1 MGPLGLGTLV
11 VKPVRHIVHVAE
23 LNDVESAALG
33 PLLQR
38 VATAVTKVVQPAQVY
53 VCLWSHANAVP
64 GHLHF
69 VVQPATEADMAR
81 FDAFGP
87 ALQMAMFREGAVP
100 DEVAVEAVC
109 RRLRAALPGS
119 LDEV

>member
-11 VKPVRHIVHVAE
+11 VKPVRHVVHVAE
-23 LNDVESAALG
+23 LTEAESAALG

-38 VATAVTKVVQPAQVY
+38 VAAAVTKVVQPEQVY

-69 VVQPATEADMAR
+69 VVQPAVKSDMTR

-87 ALQMAMFREGAVP
+87 ALQMAMFREGAMP
-100 DEVAVEAVC
+100 GETEVEALSEQ
-109 RRLRAALPGS
+109 LRAALS
-119 LDEV
+119 LSSFGP

>member
-1 MGPLGLGTLV
+1 
-11 VKPVRHIVHVAE
+11 
-23 LNDVESAALG
+23 
-33 PLLQR
+33 LLRR
-38 VATAVTKVVQPAQVY
+38 VAAAVTEVVQPEQVY

-69 VVQPATEADMAR
+69 VVQPVVKADMVR

-100 DEVAVEAVC
+100 GESEVEAVC
-109 RRLRAALPGS
+109 QQLRAVLSCSVDGS
-119 LDEV
+119 